1 MASNGSDMVMM
12 YGTRRCWSHPSS
24 PSQRLS
30 PSRYH
35 NSWIPNLR
43 RMLMLTITACTQS
56 RAFYRVSEG
65 YNAFL
70 FPMQMEVMLLQNGS
84 HVTTK

>member
-1 MASNGSDMVMM
+1 MFG
-12 YGTRRCWSHPSS
+12 C
-24 PSQRLS
+24 
-30 PSRYH
+30 
-35 NSWIPNLR
+35 
-43 RMLMLTITACTQS
+43 
-56 RAFYRVSEG
+56 SEG

>member
-1 MASNGSDMVMM
+1 MYMKFSVLALECHAYVPSIGSATLKLQSVLIQTEVMF
-12 YGTRRCWSHPSS
+12 GC
-24 PSQRLS
+24 
-30 PSRYH
+30 
-35 NSWIPNLR
+35 I
-43 RMLMLTITACTQS
+43 
-56 RAFYRVSEG
+56 EG